1 MSFTGTQVLVMGFMP
16 TGQSPMLIEFVV
28 DGGTPSQ
35 NQMVGFSNNV
45 TIGNQ
50 VLFKSDPMP
59 AQAHTASILV
69 KQAGNGRNFTLDYLL
84 VVDSD
89 SDSHHTNL
97 GAILGVC
104 FGVIAFSLLFGSAYL
119 WWRRRLRSRN
129 VEDGDVGITEV
140 PEGLR
145 PYPIQLIANH
155 IGEGSFLIC
164 KSYVLFMIYL
174 AT

>member
-1 MSFTGTQVLVMGFMP
+1 MNFAGTQVLVMGFMP
-16 TGQSPMLIEFVV
+16 TGQSPILVEFVV
-28 DGGTPSQ
+28 DGGVPTQ
-35 NQMVGFSNNV
+35 NRMVGFSNTE

-59 AQAHTASILV
+59 AQSHTASILV

-84 VVDSD
+84 VVGSD
-89 SDSHHTNL
+89 LHHTNL

-104 FGVIAFSLLFGSAYL
+104 FGVTAFTLLFGSAYL

-140 PEGLR
+140 PEGLP